1 MFLNISNHPSSN
13 WSAEQIEAAWQLS
26 GEIVDLPFPVVDPAG
41 DETYIAE
48 LADDLCTK
56 VIEIVNGQNAVVH
69 LMGEMTLTFALV
81 QRLSIQGI
89 TCVAATTQR
98 EIMEYPDGRK
108 ESIFKFVKFRKYQPL

>member
-56 VIEIVNGQNAVVH
+56 VIEINGQNAVVH